1 MILIHLFPNHS
12 FLGVN
17 EELEVFKDFSRLSLS
32 ILNISTDPN
41 IHLQFQYVGGTK
53 YVTTQTT
60 TITIIPAFRHS
71 SYPPRSFHILP
82 SFHLYISEMRTV
94 GHSLPKI
101 RFVFHKVIISVVPER
116 HIQIAVIGV
125 DFSLFQPF
133 SEAVRRLTDQLIDP
147 FFF

>member
-32 ILNISTDPN
+32 ILNVSTDPN

-82 SFHLYISEMRTV
+82 NARYQWIFLLSILIPCAHSVISCKAK
-94 GHSLPKI
+94 HSSKLALVKPPLL
-101 RFVFHKVIISVVPER
+101 V
-116 HIQIAVIGV
+116 
-125 DFSLFQPF
+125 
-133 SEAVRRLTDQLIDP
+133 T
-147 FFF
+147 